1 MLKDVGANMY
11 PGEVASFTA
20 REPET
25 QILLKDKSNTSS
37 L

>member
-25 QILLKDKSNTSS
+25 DFIER
-37 L
+37 